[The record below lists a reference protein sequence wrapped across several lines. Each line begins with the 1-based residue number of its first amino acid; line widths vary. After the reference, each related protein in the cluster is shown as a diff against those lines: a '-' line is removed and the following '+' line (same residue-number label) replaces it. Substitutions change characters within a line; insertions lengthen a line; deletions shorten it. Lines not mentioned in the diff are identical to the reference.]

1 MSIRIPSSLE
11 CLASTHFR
19 SEFGLDSALRTES
32 DRNPEW
38 NSLWRLAPIRQLNLD
53 FHHHDGSFDLE
64 IGHFWPFQGKSEIL
78 FRGFHSPL
86 GASEL
91 EKGSP
96 RPKGAFFRDRKSGKK
111 LSKKGTVKNTNFV
124 ASAIHAIPT
133 TDSGCWHHVNSDF
146 VKLGSI
152 LSLI

>member
-53 FHHHDGSFDLE
+53 FHHHDGSFD
-64 IGHFWPFQGKSEIL
+64 QKSVIFGL
-78 FRGFHSPL
+78 FRVKVKFCFEASNHRWEPL
-86 GASEL
+86 SQKRFPSSDWSL
-91 EKGSP
+91 
-96 RPKGAFFRDRKSGKK
+96 FRDRKSGKK

-146 VKLGSI
+146 VQLGSI
-152 LSLI
+152 